1 MFRRGRRTCAP
12 ANPSEIAHGVV
23 DSLLA
28 RRYGRCGA
36 DRVADAFLSY
46 SRLDGTF
53 VRRLASALEERGK
66 TVWVDVDGIR
76 DGEVFPEA
84 LRRAIESSDAF
95 VFVIAPDSVQSSFCA
110 EEVEHAATL
119 NKRIVPLSLRPVPD
133 ERVARRGAVS
143 QLDSGGRGWG
153 FEQDGRAP
161 GRGAQHRPRLG
172 APALAVDGQGA

>member
-1 MFRRGRRTCAP
+1 MRPPRRPAHVRPGPAHMCAGQL
-12 ANPSEIAHGVV
+12 SEIAHGVV
-23 DSLLA
+23 DSLLT

-95 VFVIAPDSVQSSFCA
+95 VFVISPDAVQLL
-110 EEVEHAATL
+110 V
-119 NKRIVPLSLRPVPD
+119 LRGGG
-133 ERVARRGAVS
+133 RARR
-143 QLDSGGRGWG
+143 
-153 FEQDGRAP
+153 AP
-161 GRGAQHRPRLG
+161 
-172 APALAVDGQGA
+172 